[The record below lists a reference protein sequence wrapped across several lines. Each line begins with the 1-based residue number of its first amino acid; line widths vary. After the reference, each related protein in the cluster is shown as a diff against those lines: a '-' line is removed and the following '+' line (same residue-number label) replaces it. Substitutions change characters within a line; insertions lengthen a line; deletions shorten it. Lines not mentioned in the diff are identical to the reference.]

1 MKRDMGL
8 VAKILAQIET
18 FPAGG
23 GHVSI
28 DGYPDDTIEYH
39 LSLLASSGNIRY
51 VSKRHVEGLTW
62 KGHDMCE
69 ELNRTPFAETI
80 AAYAAER

>member
-39 LSLLASSGNIRY
+39 LSLLAASGYIRY

-62 KGHDMCE
+62 RGHDLCE
-69 ELNRTPFAETI
+69 ELNKTPLTETI
-80 AAYAAER
+80 TAHATQR